1 MNHDSKKQRNLGKS
15 SAEQTRKVDLSD
27 MIALKKQF
35 LDLAQQSKAF
45 R

>member
-15 SAEQTRKVDLSD
+15 SAKQKRKIDLSD